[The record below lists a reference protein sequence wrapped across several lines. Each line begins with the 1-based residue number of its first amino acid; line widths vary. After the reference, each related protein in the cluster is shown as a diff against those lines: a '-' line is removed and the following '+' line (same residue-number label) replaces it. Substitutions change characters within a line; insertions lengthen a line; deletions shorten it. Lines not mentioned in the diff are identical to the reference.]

1 MRARP
6 GCGRM
11 KTEQRL
17 SLLVGM
23 SFDMRNPGRSEL
35 EWVVKLPAPCSLC
48 GNENLECVARLL
60 QKRDFVCSFCGRT
73 MDLTSDAWKA
83 ILTKVAETLQQ
94 LQPAY
99 NELPG
104 PPPTVS

>member
-73 MDLTSDAWKA
+73 MDLTLGRLEGHSHQGRGDAPA
-83 ILTKVAETLQQ
+83 APAGLQ
-94 LQPAY
+94 
-99 NELPG
+99 
-104 PPPTVS
+104 